1 MSTISN
7 KSVTGMLTKDDL
19 ERLNKLSSNTEN
31 NAKLKKQVM
40 DQDAFMKI
48 LAAQLKYQ
56 DPLSPMKDQE
66 FIGQMAQFNTLDSM
80 NNLVKL
86 GTMSN
91 DSNSQIL
98 EQISSMNANIT
109 KLVENLTTEIK
120 DDPATKEDESGTLS
134 LNQISEQILAELKTL
149 NKAITAYED

>member
-1 MSTISN
+1 MST
-7 KSVTGMLTKDDL
+7 VTSKVIPGMLTLEDV
-19 ERLNKLSSNTEN
+19 ERLKKLSNNAEN
-31 NAKLKKQVM
+31 NAKLKNQTM
-40 DQDAFMKI
+40 DQEAFMKV

-91 DSNSQIL
+91 DSNTKIL
-98 EQISSMNANIT
+98 QQISSMNANIS
-109 KLVENLTTEIK
+109 KLVDNLTTEIK
-120 DDPATKEDESGTLS
+120 DDPSTTEDESGTVS
-134 LNQISEQILAELKTL
+134 LNEISEQILAELKTL
-149 NKAITAYED
+149 NKSIKSYEE